1 MKNFNDTL
9 ENISENFGLHKTV
22 VRERFPRKLQ
32 LSEEFVE
39 SFKKEFQSQV
49 EPTYTED
56 TEGQSVVAREARN
69 PAQVLKEFQKA
80 LKFLI

>member
-39 SFKKEFQSQV
+39 SFKQSAFNSWAV
-49 EPTYTED
+49 INTCILITAHELTTWLFGRH
-56 TEGQSVVAREARN
+56 EGDLMRLS
-69 PAQVLKEFQKA
+69 
-80 LKFLI
+80 